1 MFNTFTLCQSVV
13 SFTPQ
18 LLQLTPP
25 PCQARASYW
34 GASWSPSSRPQSPV
48 RSGTL
53 SVSHTYASK
62 WSETSRNAKKFFS
75 ICEGGGGR
83 VGGFASS
90 EDQIGGNI
98 LSIFKFSR
106 GKNQSCL
113 KGAETSRN
121 GIKRNSNFGWGW
133 GGVKI
138 QNLENSNSFFFLT
151 PSLRNFFFTTHL
163 IGKSQ
168 NMCN

>member
-1 MFNTFTLCQSVV
+1 MRR
-13 SFTPQ
+13 
-18 LLQLTPP
+18 TPP
-25 PCQARASYW
+25 PY
-34 GASWSPSSRPQSPV
+34 PTPL
-48 RSGTL
+48 TNEKKFFL
-53 SVSHTYASK
+53 ASK

-121 GIKRNSNFGWGW
+121 GIKNKKKKILLWT
-133 GGVKI
+133 GGGG
-138 QNLENSNSFFFLT
+138 QNTKGGEIHLFFFDAFPDIVLFLFFSPSCRSLT
-151 PSLRNFFFTTHL
+151 
-163 IGKSQ
+163 
-168 NMCN
+168 

>member
-1 MFNTFTLCQSVV
+1 MIFQSNSDFINEKKTIREGVKKK
-13 SFTPQ
+13 
-18 LLQLTPP
+18 LWLGG
-25 PCQARASYW
+25 W
-34 GASWSPSSRPQSPV
+34 GWQGSNFFF
-48 RSGTL
+48 L
-53 SVSHTYASK
+53 ASK
-62 WSETSRNAKKFFS
+62 WSETSRNAKKFFF

-121 GIKRNSNFGWGW
+121 GIKKNKYSTFGSGFYA
-133 GGVKI
+133 VTMKCLCN
-138 QNLENSNSFFFLT
+138 QV
-151 PSLRNFFFTTHL
+151 TTDD
-163 IGKSQ
+163 
-168 NMCN
+168 CRTRPV